1 MSQPNPLPAVP
12 GSPPNSSGVRRHHT
26 ISASSRTA
34 RTGSAISEEAPQ
46 DWNEDEVVDG
56 DWVGGV
62 GAVGE
67 KSSLHRQS
75 SLPTRYHRGALTLTW
90 IRPAF
95 QPQASGLSRS
105 GSLTPNTK
113 NSLTAIAGHE
123 GDEDDWEGD
132 IDAYGVEDEHPPE
145 ALDPMDPNSNSP
157 LSPHD
162 GGPSPPPAAS
172 SVRRHVSLTYG
183 AAARQAQKIP
193 VSSLRRSG
201 TLQTPLPSSTH
212 QQGATATDAAAADYE
227 YDAYE
232 GEDAYAYQEDPG
244 GEYYAAPVPAPVAPQ
259 PKSPIGRLSPWANSS
274 GDWRGVDEMQRALAG
289 LELGAGAAGPGAGVG
304 GGGYGGNSGVSVGG
318 QSAHPPRFNPTHPP
332 PAQQPGM
339 RNVGGN
345 TNNGKGGPGGGG
357 NGNGNGNGGNGNGGG
372 NGKLQLVTDF
382 DGRKTPLAQPGPAS
396 AGYQQFLQSQQGQ
409 GGAGGN
415 NENARVLGL
424 RTSNPNL
431 QQQYGYQ
438 GGKGAP
444 PMPALPQQY
453 LQQQQGGV
461 GVGQGMGQGG
471 QGGMGQG
478 QGGRVPSGQTPTQ
491 GPFVNTPVDVPSL
504 IASKGYNPVNFDLRP
519 GFARYFV
526 IKSYT
531 EDDVHKSL
539 KYEIWSS
546 TEPGNKRLDKAFK
559 ECGGRGPIYLFFSV
573 NASGHFCGMA
583 EMLTPVDYTRSSTVW
598 ASDKWKGVFKV
609 RWVFVRD
616 IPNVNLRHIKLLNT
630 TERKPVT
637 NSRDTQ
643 ELLAEAGQEM
653 LRIFHTHPARTSLL
667 QDFAFYELQAMQKMQ
682 GQGQGTTGPSSPSS
696 PTSGPG
702 SGSSVHSSVHAHS
715 PQVSPPMAHQQPAQY
730 GAMGM
735 QVQGNPNALA
745 YQMPQMTPMMQMQ
758 MMGMGFG
765 GGWACRAGCR
775 GGGGGQYGV
784 QAMHQSVMRHPSP
797 APPGSGG
804 DGQGFG
810 GF

>member
-1 MSQPNPLPAVP
+1 MSQATQLPAVP
-12 GSPPNSSGVRRHHT
+12 GSPTSPTNTTGVRRHHT

-34 RTGSAISEEAPQ
+34 RAAAHSISEETPQ
-46 DWNEDEVVDG
+46 DWNNEDEVVDE

-67 KSSLHRQS
+67 KSGLHRQS
-75 SLPTRYHRGALTLTW
+75 SLPTRYHR
-90 IRPAF
+90 AF

-132 IDAYGVEDEHPPE
+132 IDAYAAEEQAPE
-145 ALDPMDPNSNSP
+145 GDLDPNSP
-157 LSPHD
+157 VAPH
-162 GGPSPPPAAS
+162 GGPSPPPGDPG
-172 SVRRHVSLTYG
+172 VRRHVSLTYG
-183 AAARQAQKIP
+183 AAARQAQKVP
-193 VSSLRRSG
+193 VTNLRRSG
-201 TLQTPLPSSTH
+201 TLQTPMPAHGAAPSEP
-212 QQGATATDAAAADYE
+212 AAEEDEE
-227 YDAYE
+227 YN
-232 GEDAYAYQEDPG
+232 YQDDPG
-244 GEYYAAPVPAPVAPQ
+244 AYDDQEYYGPA
-259 PKSPIGRLSPWANSS
+259 SPIGRPSPWSNNGGGGS
-274 GDWRGVDEMQRALAG
+274 GDWRAPGGNIDDVQRALSS
-289 LELGAGAAGPGAGVG
+289 LDIG
-304 GGGYGGNSGVSVGG
+304 GGGAAYVNNNMGG
-318 QSAHPPRFNPTHPP
+318 QSVHPPRFNPTHPP
-332 PAQQPGM
+332 PGM
-339 RNVGGN
+339 RGN
-345 TNNGKGGPGGGG
+345 NNGGGGG
-357 NGNGNGNGGNGNGGG
+357 NNGSKGNGYGNGHHTSSL
-372 NGKLQLVTDF
+372 LQLVTDF
-382 DGRKTPLAQPGPAS
+382 DGRKTPLGQSGGGPAS
-396 AGYQQFLQSQQGQ
+396 GNANAAYLLQQAQQQQFMQQQQGGQ
-409 GGAGGN
+409 AWEGGGAKDR
-415 NENARVLGL
+415 ALGL
-424 RTSNPNL
+424 QRTSNPNL
-431 QQQYGYQ
+431 QYSYQQQ
-438 GGKGAP
+438 QASKGQPVP
-444 PMPALPQQY
+444 PIPQQY
-453 LQQQQGGV
+453 LQQQQGGQRTP
-461 GVGQGMGQGG
+461 GEE
-471 QGGMGQG
+471 
-478 QGGRVPSGQTPTQ
+478 VPQ
-491 GPFVNTPVDVPSL
+491 NYTPVDVPSL
-504 IASKGYNPVNFDLRP
+504 IAAKGYNPADFNLRP
-519 GFARYFV
+519 NYARYFV

-643 ELLAEAGQEM
+643 ELLAEAGHEM

-682 GQGQGTTGPSSPSS
+682 VQGASSPSS
-696 PTSGPG
+696 PTTSGAP
-702 SGSSVHSSVHAHS
+702 SAHS
-715 PQVSPPMAHQQPAQY
+715 SPPMPHAQPQF
-730 GAMGM
+730 
-735 QVQGNPNALA
+735 VPNPNALA

-758 MMGMGFG
+758 MMGMNMG
-765 GGWACRAGCR
+765 GGMGVGGGM
-775 GGGGGQYGV
+775 GGGGANQFGV

-797 APPGSGG
+797 GPPGGG
-804 DGQGFG
+804 EGGQGFA

>member
-1 MSQPNPLPAVP
+1 MSQATQLPTVP

-34 RTGSAISEEAPQ
+34 RAGVISEETAQEQP
-46 DWNEDEVVDG
+46 WNEDEVVG
-56 DWVGGV
+56 EDWVGGV

-67 KSSLHRQS
+67 KTSLHRQS
-75 SLPTRYHRGALTLTW
+75 SLPTRYHR
-90 IRPAF
+90 AF

-132 IDAYGVEDEHPPE
+132 IDAYAAEEEHPV
-145 ALDPMDPNSNSP
+145 ADANSMDSNSP

-162 GGPSPPPAAS
+162 PSPPTAAS
-172 SVRRHVSLTYG
+172 TVRRHQSLTYG

-193 VSSLRRSG
+193 AAGLRRSG
-201 TLQTPLPSSTH
+201 TLQTPVPVHAAAAAPEPSAEEEEDYNY
-212 QQGATATDAAAADYE
+212 QDDAAA
-227 YDAYE
+227 YDE
-232 GEDAYAYQEDPG
+232 S
-244 GEYYAAPVPAPVAPQ
+244 EYYAKHQGPASPV
-259 PKSPIGRLSPWANSS
+259 GRLSPWSNNGG
-274 GDWRGVDEMQRALAG
+274 GDWRAPNSGFSSGSGGSVDDVQRALSS
-289 LELGAGAAGPGAGVG
+289 LEISG
-304 GGGYGGNSGVSVGG
+304 GGSYGNNTTG

-332 PAQQPGM
+332 PAQAPGM
-339 RNVGGN
+339 RN
-345 TNNGKGGPGGGG
+345 NNGNGNGNGGG
-357 NGNGNGNGGNGNGGG
+357 NGNGNGSR
-372 NGKLQLVTDF
+372 KLQPLVTDF
-382 DGRKTPLAQPGPAS
+382 DGRKTPLGQTGGPAS
-396 AGYQQFLQSQQGQ
+396 ANAVYLLQQAQAQQQQYLQQQSAQ
-409 GGAGGN
+409 SSGGAGW
-415 NENARVLGL
+415 EPKDPMLKM

-431 QQQYGYQ
+431 QYGYQ
-438 GGKGAP
+438 QQQASKGQP
-444 PMPALPQQY
+444 VPQIPQQY
-453 LQQQQGGV
+453 MQQQQ
-461 GVGQGMGQGG
+461 QQ
-471 QGGMGQG
+471 QQ
-478 QGGRVPSGQTPTQ
+478 RVPSGQTPTQ
-491 GPFVNTPVDVPSL
+491 PFVNTPVDVPSL
-504 IASKGYNPVNFDLRP
+504 IASKGYNPTNFELRP
-519 GFARYFV
+519 SFARYFV

-609 RWVFVRD
+609 RWIFVRD
-616 IPNVNLRHIKLLNT
+616 IPNLNLRHIKLLNT

-682 GQGQGTTGPSSPSS
+682 GGGSQAGASSPSS
-696 PTSGPG
+696 PTNSGGG
-702 SGSSVHSSVHAHS
+702 SAHS
-715 PQVSPPMAHQQPAQY
+715 PQLSPPMPHQQPAQF
-730 GAMGM
+730 GM
-735 QVQGNPNALA
+735 APNPNALA

-758 MMGMGFG
+758 MMGMGMGMGMG
-765 GGWACRAGCR
+765 GNMGVGMA
-775 GGGGGQYGV
+775 GGGGQFGV

-804 DGQGFG
+804 EGGQGFT

>member
-1 MSQPNPLPAVP
+1 MSQPTQLPPVP

-34 RTGSAISEEAPQ
+34 RAAAISEETTQ
-46 DWNEDEVVDG
+46 DQPWNEDEVVG
-56 DWVGGV
+56 EDWVGGV

-75 SLPTRYHRGALTLTW
+75 SLPTRYHR
-90 IRPAF
+90 AF

-132 IDAYGVEDEHPPE
+132 IDAYAVEEHPDAE
-145 ALDPMDPNSNSP
+145 NMDPVDPNSP
-157 LSPHD
+157 LVPHD
-162 GGPSPPPAAS
+162 GPSPPPADS
-172 SVRRHVSLTYG
+172 SVRRHQSLTYG
-183 AAARQAQKIP
+183 AAARQAQKNTGAG
-193 VSSLRRSG
+193 LRRAG
-201 TLQTPLPSSTH
+201 TLQTPLPP
-212 QQGATATDAAAADYE
+212 QPAPAPEPPAEDEDE
-227 YDAYE
+227 YT
-232 GEDAYAYQEDPG
+232 YQDDPG
-244 GEYYAAPVPAPVAPQ
+244 AYDESEYYAAKA
-259 PKSPIGRLSPWANSS
+259 SPIGRLSPWSNNGSNDWRAPNSGFSS
-274 GDWRGVDEMQRALAG
+274 GSGGSVDEVQRALSS
-289 LELGAGAAGPGAGVG
+289 LEIS
-304 GGGYGGNSGVSVGG
+304 GGGYNAAAG

-332 PAQQPGM
+332 PAQAPGM
-339 RNVGGN
+339 RGN
-345 TNNGKGGPGGGG
+345 NG
-357 NGNGNGNGGNGNGGG
+357 NGNGNGNGNNNGNDSR
-372 NGKLQLVTDF
+372 KLQLVTDF
-382 DGRKTPLAQPGPAS
+382 DGRKTPLGQSGTGPAS
-396 AGYQQFLQSQQGQ
+396 ASAVYVLQQAQAQQQQYLQQQQQQQTTGSAPWEQ
-409 GGAGGN
+409 KD
-415 NENARVLGL
+415 RVLGL

-431 QQQYGYQ
+431 QYGYQ
-438 GGKGAP
+438 QQQASKGQPVP
-444 PMPALPQQY
+444 PIPQQY
-453 LQQQQGGV
+453 LQQQQ
-461 GVGQGMGQGG
+461 QPQ
-471 QGGMGQG
+471 QQ
-478 QGGRVPSGQTPTQ
+478 RVPSGQTPTQ
-491 GPFVNTPVDVPSL
+491 GFVNTPVDVPSL
-504 IASKGYNPVNFDLRP
+504 IATKGYNPTNFELRP
-519 GFARYFV
+519 SFARYFV

-609 RWVFVRD
+609 RWIFVRD

-682 GQGQGTTGPSSPSS
+682 GQGTPGASSPSS
-696 PTSGPG
+696 PTYSGGG
-702 SGSSVHSSVHAHS
+702 STHS
-715 PQVSPPMAHQQPAQY
+715 PQMSPPMAHAQPAQFGMP
-730 GAMGM
+730 GA
-735 QVQGNPNALA
+735 NPNALA
-745 YQMPQMTPMMQMQ
+745 YQTPQMTPMMQMQ
-758 MMGMGFG
+758 MMGMGMG
-765 GGWACRAGCR
+765 GMGMGP
-775 GGGGGQYGV
+775 GGQFGV

-797 APPGSGG
+797 APPGADNG
-804 DGQGFG
+804 GQGFAN
-810 GF
+810 F

>member
-1 MSQPNPLPAVP
+1 MSQPSQLPAVP
-12 GSPPNSSGVRRHHT
+12 GSPTNTTGVRRHHT

-34 RTGSAISEEAPQ
+34 RAGAISEETAQ
-46 DWNEDEVVDG
+46 DWNEDEVVG
-56 DWVGGV
+56 EDWVGGV

-75 SLPTRYHRGALTLTW
+75 SLPTRYHR
-90 IRPAF
+90 AF

-132 IDAYGVEDEHPPE
+132 IDAYAAEEEHPAE
-145 ALDPMDPNSNSP
+145 DALDPNSP
-157 LSPHD
+157 LAPHD
-162 GGPSPPPAAS
+162 GPSPPPGDPG
-172 SVRRHVSLTYG
+172 VRRHVSLTYG

-193 VSSLRRSG
+193 VTNLRRSG
-201 TLQTPLPSSTH
+201 TLQTPIPS
-212 QQGATATDAAAADYE
+212 QTATPPEPAAD
-227 YDAYE
+227 E
-232 GEDAYAYQEDPG
+232 GEEYQYQEDPG
-244 GEYYAAPVPAPVAPQ
+244 AYDDQEYYAPKPGPA
-259 PKSPIGRLSPWANSS
+259 SPIGRLSSWSNNGGS
-274 GDWRGVDEMQRALAG
+274 GDWRAPNPGFQSGNVDDVQRALSS
-289 LELGAGAAGPGAGVG
+289 LDIG
-304 GGGYGGNSGVSVGG
+304 GGGGNGGGAYGNNNAGG
-318 QSAHPPRFNPTHPP
+318 QSAHPPRFHPTHPP
-332 PAQQPGM
+332 PAQAPGM
-339 RNVGGN
+339 RGNNGNGG
-345 TNNGKGGPGGGG
+345 NNGKG
-357 NGNGNGNGGNGNGGG
+357 NGNGNDP
-372 NGKLQLVTDF
+372 GKLQLVTDF
-382 DGRKTPLAQPGPAS
+382 DGRKTPLGQSGGPAS
-396 AGYQQFLQSQQGQ
+396 ASALYVLQQAQQQQQFLQQQQQQGGQ
-409 GGAGGN
+409 GWEGGSKD
-415 NENARVLGL
+415 RGLGL

-431 QQQYGYQ
+431 QYGYQ
-438 GGKGAP
+438 QQQASKGQPVP
-444 PMPALPQQY
+444 PIPQQY
-453 LQQQQGGV
+453 MQQQQ
-461 GVGQGMGQGG
+461 QQ
-471 QGGMGQG
+471 Q
-478 QGGRVPSGQTPTQ
+478 RVPSGQTPT
-491 GPFVNTPVDVPSL
+491 GGFVNTPVDVPSL
-504 IASKGYNPVNFDLRP
+504 IASKGYNPTEFNLRP
-519 GFARYFV
+519 NFARFFV

-609 RWVFVRD
+609 RWIFVRD

-682 GQGQGTTGPSSPSS
+682 GQGTQGASSPSS
-696 PTSGPG
+696 PTTSGG
-702 SGSSVHSSVHAHS
+702 ASAHS
-715 PQVSPPMAHQQPAQY
+715 SPPMQHAQPAQF
-730 GAMGM
+730 GGGMGM
-735 QVQGNPNALA
+735 ANPNALA
-745 YQMPQMTPMMQMQ
+745 YQMPQMTPMLQMQ
-758 MMGMGFG
+758 MMGMGMPGMGMPGVGMG
-765 GGWACRAGCR
+765 GAG
-775 GGGGGQYGV
+775 QFGV

-797 APPGSGG
+797 GPPGGG
-804 DGQGFG
+804 GEGGQQGFA